1 MTQQPEHVEDPWAA
15 DLAAEEGFPVTA
27 QAPQRRNGS
36 GNGRGNGYGNGSRSG
51 PGGDRSAPALPEQ
64 HERGPEGPA
73 GGFERVPP
81 QDLEAEKSVLG
92 GMLLSKDA
100 IADVVEVL
108 KGNDF
113 YRPAHETVYQ
123 AILDLYAKGEPADP
137 ITVTAE
143 LTRRGE
149 IARVGGPGYVQ
160 SLVQA
165 VPTAANAEYYAE
177 IVHERAILR
186 RLVEAGTRITQMG
199 YAADGDVD
207 DIVNGAQAE
216 IYAVTEQRTSED
228 YLPLGDIM
236 EGALDEIEAIGS
248 RSGQMTGVPTGFTD
262 LDSLTNGLH
271 PGQMIVIAA
280 RPAMGK
286 ALALDTPLPT
296 PDGWT
301 TMGEVQVG
309 DELLDAHGK
318 PTRVTA
324 ATDVMTDR
332 DCYEVTFDD
341 GTNVVADAEH
351 QWLTDTRAARRAA
364 QEAAAKGDGR
374 TPRVLPSVRTTRE
387 IADTLRCRT
396 ADARLNHSVRT
407 AAPLDLPEQDLPL
420 APYLL
425 GAWLGDGHSAAAR
438 ITTVDPEVLLNIEAE
453 GYLTSPVGEATATY
467 GIQLAEPRRRPAERV
482 CVVCGRSFLPKLP
495 HVRSCGRSCGGR
507 ARFVSPP
514 EPTTNCADCG
524 KPCHSAMSPPR
535 CGDCSRTKGSVQAI
549 LRSLTVLG
557 NKHIPQ
563 SYLRA
568 SQAQRRALLAGLLDT
583 DGTADS
589 TGSVSFAVT
598 NRRLAEDFRE
608 LVVSL
613 GYRCGWSTRRVRGR
627 NNETSTSYEVT
638 FTTPDDVFRLERKRL
653 AHKERG
659 RDSYPRTR
667 TRFITSVR
675 PVASVPVRCV
685 QVDNADHLYLATRS
699 MIPTHN
705 STLALDFAR
714 ACSIKH
720 AMPSVIF
727 SLEMGRNEIAMR
739 LLSAEAR
746 VALHHMRSGSMTDED
761 WTRLARQMPQ
771 VTDAPLYIDDS
782 PNLSMMEIRAKCRR
796 LKQRNDLQMIV
807 IDYLQLMQ
815 TGGSRRP
822 ESRQQEV
829 SEMSRNLKLL
839 AKELEVPVIA
849 LSQLNR
855 GPEQRTDK
863 KPMVSDL
870 RESGCLTA
878 STRVLRADTGAEVTM
893 GELLESGER
902 NIPVWSVDEQLRL
915 VPRTMTHVFPSGV
928 KEVFRLKLAS
938 GREIEATANHPFLT
952 YDGWKPLG
960 ELPVGARLAVP
971 RRLEA
976 PQRTA
981 PWPEA
986 EIVML
991 AHLLGDGCVAP
1002 RQPVHYT
1009 SNDEANLNAVE
1020 DAAAHFGITPRRVS
1034 QESWWRVHLPSP
1046 HHLTH
1051 GRRNPVAAWLD
1062 GMGLYGKRA
1071 HEKFVP
1077 PEVFGLPDAQVRLFL
1092 RHLWATDGS
1101 VTVSAASG
1109 AVRICYATT
1118 SERLARDL
1126 QHLLLRTDI
1135 RARVRAVGND
1145 RGHPQWTV
1153 DVSGVEDQKR
1163 FLEEI
1168 GVHGAR
1174 AKHVVAAE
1182 ERLREVK
1189 VNTNL
1194 DTVPRDTWDT
1204 VRAVLREQSV
1214 TTRAFQAA
1222 PGTKYCGSALYKSA
1236 PSRARLSRVADVLS
1250 DAGLEMLAT
1259 SDVFWDEVVS
1269 IESVGEQ
1276 EVYDA
1281 TVLGTHNFVA
1291 NGIHVHNSI
1300 EQDADMVILLHREDA
1315 YEKESPRAGEADLIV
1330 AKHRNGPTATITVA
1344 FQGHYSRFVD
1354 MAQT

>member
-1 MTQQPEHVEDPWAA
+1 MTQQPEHVEDPWIA
-15 DLAAEEGFPVTA
+15 DLSVEESFPVA
-27 QAPQRRNGS
+27 RQRGPGSGQNGQNGQRRSGGS
-36 GNGRGNGYGNGSRSG
+36 GGEGGRG
-51 PGGDRSAPALPEQ
+51 GGLAEQ
-64 HERGPEGPA
+64 HERGVEGPP

-149 IARVGGPGYVQ
+149 VARVGGPGYVQ

-207 DIVNGAQAE
+207 DIVNSAQSE

-296 PDGWT
+296 PEGWT
-301 TMGEVQVG
+301 TMGEVREG
-309 DELLDAHGK
+309 DELLDASGR
-318 PTRVTA
+318 PTRVVA
-324 ATDVMTDR
+324 ATDVLTDR
-332 DCYEVTFDD
+332 VCYEVVFDD
-341 GTNVVADAEH
+341 GTTVTADAEH
-351 QWLTDTRAARRAA
+351 QWLTTTRASRRSSR
-364 QEAAAKGDGR
+364 QGPE
-374 TPRVLPSVRTTRE
+374 VRTTRE
-387 IADTLRCRT
+387 IARSVRCET
-396 ADARLNHSVRT
+396 ADRRANHSVST
-407 AAPLDLPEQDLPL
+407 TEPLALPERELPVP
-420 APYLL
+420 PYVL
-425 GAWLGDGHSAAAR
+425 GTWLGSGDTDSAR
-438 ITTVDPEVLLNIEAE
+438 ITTTDPEILAAIEAE
-453 GYLTSPVGEATATY
+453 GFVTRRAGGTTSY
-467 GIQLAEPRRRPAERV
+467 GISLPDEDARDEERS
-482 CVVCGRSFLPKLP
+482 CVVCGAAFVPKLP
-495 HVRSCGRSCGGR
+495 HARTCGRSCGGR
-507 ARFVSPP
+507 DSGVSAPVA
-514 EPTTNCADCG
+514 PTVCVDCG
-524 KPCHSAMSPPR
+524 QECWSASATTPR
-535 CGDCSRTKGSVQAI
+535 CQACVRRNGSLQARLRTLG
-549 LRSLTVLG
+549 VLG
-557 NKHIPQ
+557 DKHIPQ
-563 SYLRA
+563 EYLRGSA
-568 SQAQRRALLAGLLDT
+568 AQRRALLAGLMDT
-583 DGTADS
+583 GGTADR
-589 TGSVSFAVT
+589 TGSVGFAVT
-598 NRRLAEDFRE
+598 NPRWAEGFRE
-608 LVVSL
+608 LVAGL
-613 GYRCGWSTRRVRGR
+613 GHRCDWSARGVPGHS
-627 NNETSTSYEVT
+627 EDSSTVYEIT
-638 FTTPDDVFRLERKRL
+638 FTTPDDIFRLERKRL
-653 AHKERG
+653 AHKEAS
-659 RDSYPRTR
+659 RDTSPRVGSR
-667 TRFITSVR
+667 LITEVR
-675 PVASVPVRCV
+675 PVDSVPVRCV
-685 QVDNADHLYLATRS
+685 QVDNPEHLYLATRS
-699 MIPTHN
+699 MVPTHN

-761 WTRLARQMPQ
+761 WTRLARQMPG

-796 LKQRNDLQMIV
+796 LKQRNDLQLIV

-815 TGGSRRP
+815 SGGSRRP

-870 RESGCLTA
+870 RESGCVTA
-878 STRVLRADTGAEVTM
+878 GTRVLRADTGAEVTM
-893 GELLESGER
+893 GELLAGGER
-902 NIPVWSVDEQLRL
+902 NIPVWSVDERLRL
-915 VPRTMTHVFPSGV
+915 VTRTMTHVFPSGV

-960 ELPVGARLAVP
+960 ELVPGGRVAVP
-971 RRLEA
+971 RTMAA
-976 PQRTA
+976 PLGTA
-981 PWPEA
+981 AWPEA
-986 EIVML
+986 EVVML

-1002 RQPVHYT
+1002 KQPVHYT
-1009 SNDEANLNAVE
+1009 SNDEANLRAVE
-1020 DAAAHFGITPRRVS
+1020 EAAGHFGITPRRVR
-1034 QESWWRVHLPSP
+1034 QESWWHVYLPAP
-1046 HHLTH
+1046 YRLTH
-1051 GRRNPVAAWLD
+1051 GRRNPVASWLD
-1062 GMGLYGKRA
+1062 DMGLYGKRA
-1071 HEKFVP
+1071 PEKFLP
-1077 PEVFGLPDAQVRLFL
+1077 AGVFQLPDEQVRLFL
-1092 RHLWATDGS
+1092 RHLWSTDGS
-1101 VTVSAASG
+1101 VTVSSSG
-1109 AVRICYATT
+1109 AVRISYATT

-1126 QHLLLRTDI
+1126 QQLLLRVDI
-1135 RARVRAVGND
+1135 RGRVRPVGNT
-1145 RGHPQWTV
+1145 RGRPGWTV
-1153 DVSGVEDQKR
+1153 DISGADDQRR
-1163 FLEEI
+1163 FLNGI

-1174 AKHVVAAE
+1174 STHVIRAG
-1182 ERLREVK
+1182 ERLREVRA
-1189 VNTNL
+1189 NTNL
-1194 DTVPRDTWDT
+1194 DTVPKDVWDT
-1204 VRAVLREQSV
+1204 VRALMRDQPV
-1214 TTRAFQAA
+1214 TTRASHARL
-1222 PGTKYCGSALYKSA
+1222 GTQYCGSAPYKSA
-1236 PSRARLSRVADVLS
+1236 PSRQRLSRVAEILA
-1250 DAGLEMLAT
+1250 DADLEMLAT
-1259 SDVFWDEVVS
+1259 SDVFWDEIISV
-1269 IESVGEQ
+1269 ESLGRQ

-1281 TVLGTHNFVA
+1281 TVQGTHNFVA
-1291 NGIHVHNSI
+1291 NGISVHNSI